1 MVYSIKK
8 VHLMGGAAKG
18 QNGTGDRILIRFDD
32 PNDATDMRALAG
44 AQILAQK
51 HGRRRQAIVAMLE
64 AIYIRYEA
72 TGELLSASQISAA
85 LTGVG
90 GGAPALPAPRPAPAI
105 QRNNLIQ
112 LTAGKSASKEEIA
125 ANFIASAGA
134 AFSWD

>member
-8 VHLMGGAAKG
+8 AYSMARVAKG
-18 QNGTGDRILIRFDD
+18 QNGTGDRILIRFDN
-32 PNDATDMRALAG
+32 PNDPTDMRALAG
-44 AQILAQK
+44 AQVLAQK

-64 AIYIRYEA
+64 AIYLRYEA

-85 LTGVG
+85 LTGAG
-90 GGAPALPAPRPAPAI
+90 NIQPALSAPRPAPII
-105 QRNNLIQ
+105 QRNNLVQ

-125 ANFIASAGA
+125 ANFVASAGA